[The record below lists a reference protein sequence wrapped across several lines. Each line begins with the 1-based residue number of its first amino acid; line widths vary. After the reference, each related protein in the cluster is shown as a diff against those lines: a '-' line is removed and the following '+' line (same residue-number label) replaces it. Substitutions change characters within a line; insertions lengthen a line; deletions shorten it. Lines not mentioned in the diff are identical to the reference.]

1 MSLPSRG
8 RPGPGSPEDGE
19 EEQSSCA
26 ALALHLVIQIQGQ
39 LKGGFMSGSSLAG
52 WAEGSP
58 DAAHGH
64 EESSWE
70 GLQVLGSSA

>member
-1 MSLPSRG
+1 MSLPPKG

-19 EEQSSCA
+19 EEQSCA
-26 ALALHLVIQIQGQ
+26 VLALHLVIQIQAQ
-39 LKGGFMSGSSLAG
+39 LKGGFVSGSSLAG
-52 WAEGSP
+52 WAGGSP
-58 DAAHGH
+58 NAAHGH